1 MIGIIG
7 GTGLGEALGALGAGQ
22 RHTLDTPFG
31 PTSGPIVTT
40 QISGVPC
47 ALLSRHGEGHVLAPS
62 SVPFRANIFALKQLG
77 VTHILASAACGSL
90 REQIAPRELVLPD
103 QVIDKTFCRPN
114 SFFDGVVAHVEMA
127 TPFCPTLRSL
137 LSKVGEPFCP
147 TLRSLLSK
155 VGESLPG
162 KLHSRGTYV
171 CMEGP
176 QFSTR
181 AESEMHRA
189 WGGDLIGMTLMPEA
203 KLAREAEICY
213 AAVALATDYD
223 CWRKRADDEDKLR
236 LLEEII
242 GNVKAATQNA
252 LSLISRAIPQV
263 GAQAG
268 HPCECQSALKLGIW
282 TDHRYISAETRA
294 RLAPLIG
301 KYVS

>member
-7 GTGLGEALGALGAGQ
+7 GTGLGESLGALGAGQ
-22 RHTLDTPFG
+22 SHTIDTPFG
-31 PTSGPIVTT
+31 MPSGPIVTT
-40 QISGVPC
+40 QIAGAPV
-47 ALLSRHGEGHVLAPS
+47 ALLSRHGEGHLLGPS
-62 SVPFRANIFALKQLG
+62 SVPFRANIYALKSLG

-90 REQIAPRELVLPD
+90 RETIAPRDLVLPD

-114 SFFDGVVAHVEMA
+114 SFFDGIAAHVEMA
-127 TPFCPTLRSL
+127 MPFCPTLRHV
-137 LSKVGEPFCP
+137 LSGVGA
-147 TLRSLLSK
+147 
-155 VGESLPG
+155 GLPV

-213 AAVALATDYD
+213 AAVALVTDYD
-223 CWRKRADDEDKLR
+223 CWLKRPDNEDKLR

-242 GNVKAATQNA
+242 SNVKAATQNA
-252 LSLISRAIPQV
+252 ISLIAKAIPQV
-263 GAQAG
+263 AAQSVR
-268 HPCECQSALKLGIW
+268 PCDCQSALRLGIW
-282 TDHRYISAETRA
+282 SDKRRIPDDVRD
-294 RLAPLIG
+294 RLSLLIG
-301 KYVS
+301 KYLG

>member
-7 GTGLGEALGALGAGQ
+7 GTGLGESLGTLGAGH
-22 RHTLDTPFG
+22 RHTIDTPFG
-31 PTSGPIVTT
+31 MPSGPITTT
-40 QISGVPC
+40 QIADVPV
-47 ALLSRHGEGHVLAPS
+47 ALLSRHGEGHLLSPS
-62 SVPFRANIFALKQLG
+62 SVPFRANIYALKTLG
-77 VTHILASAACGSL
+77 VTHILASAAVGSL
-90 REQIAPRELVLPD
+90 RETIAPRDLVLPD

-114 SFFDGVVAHVEMA
+114 SFFDGIAAHVEMS
-127 TPFCPTLRSL
+127 TPFCPTLRHV
-137 LSKVGEPFCP
+137 LSDVGA
-147 TLRSLLSK
+147 
-155 VGESLPG
+155 GLPV

-223 CWRKRADDEDKLR
+223 CWRKRPDDEDKLR

-242 GNVKAATQNA
+242 GNVKVATQNA
-252 LSLISRAIPQV
+252 ISLIGRAIPHVAAQ
-263 GAQAG
+263 GAQ
-268 HPCECQSALKLGIW
+268 PCDCQSALKLAIW
-282 TDHRYISAETRA
+282 SDKRLVTAEVRQ
-294 RLAPLIG
+294 RLAPIVG
-301 KYVS
+301 KYLD

>member
-7 GTGLGEALGALGAGQ
+7 GTGLGESLGALGAGQ
-22 RHTLDTPFG
+22 SHTIDTPFG
-31 PTSGPIVTT
+31 MPSGPITT
-40 QISGVPC
+40 THIAGVPV
-47 ALLSRHGEGHVLAPS
+47 ALLSRHGEGHLLSPS
-62 SVPFRANIFALKQLG
+62 SVPFRANIFALKCLG
-77 VTHILASAACGSL
+77 VTHILASAAVGSL
-90 REQIAPRELVLPD
+90 RETIAPRDLVLPD

-114 SFFDGVVAHVEMA
+114 SFFDGIAAHVEMS
-127 TPFCPTLRSL
+127 TPFCPILRHL
-137 LSKVGEPFCP
+137 LSEVGA
-147 TLRSLLSK
+147 
-155 VGESLPG
+155 GLPV
-162 KLHSRGTYV
+162 KLHSRATYV

-223 CWRKRADDEDKLR
+223 CWRKRLGDEDKLR

-252 LSLISRAIPQV
+252 ISLMGRAIPQV
-263 GAQAG
+263 AAQAAR
-268 HPCECQSALKLGIW
+268 PCDCQSALKLAIW
-282 TDHRYISAETRA
+282 SDKQSIPAEVRQ

-301 KYVS
+301 KYLD

>member
-7 GTGLGEALGALGAGQ
+7 GTGLGESLGAFGAGQ
-22 RHTLDTPFG
+22 SHTIDTPFG
-31 PTSGPIVTT
+31 MPSGPVITT
-40 QISGVPC
+40 QIAGTPV
-47 ALLSRHGEGHVLAPS
+47 ALLSRHGEGHLLSPS
-62 SVPFRANIFALKQLG
+62 SVPFRANIYALKSLG

-90 REQIAPRELVLPD
+90 RETIAPRDLVLPD
-103 QVIDKTFCRPN
+103 QVIDKTFCRPT
-114 SFFDGVVAHVEMA
+114 SFFDGLAAHVEMA
-127 TPFCPTLRSL
+127 TPFCPTLRHV
-137 LSKVGEPFCP
+137 LSDVGAGLPVKV
-147 TLRSLLSK
+147 
-155 VGESLPG
+155 
-162 KLHSRGTYV
+162 HSRATYV

-223 CWRKRADDEDKLR
+223 CWRKRPDDEDKLR

-252 LSLISRAIPQV
+252 LALIAKAIPQV
-263 GAQAG
+263 AARTAQ
-268 HPCECQSALKLGIW
+268 PCDCQSALKLGIW
-282 TDHRYISAETRA
+282 SDKRMIPDDVRD
-294 RLAPLIG
+294 RLSLLIG
-301 KYVS
+301 KYLG

>member
-7 GTGLGEALGALGAGQ
+7 GTGLGESLGAFGAGQ
-22 RHTLDTPFG
+22 SHTIDTPFG
-31 PTSGPIVTT
+31 MPSGPVITT
-40 QISGVPC
+40 QIAGAPV
-47 ALLSRHGEGHVLAPS
+47 ALLSRHGEGHLLSPS
-62 SVPFRANIFALKQLG
+62 SVPFRANIYALKSLG

-90 REQIAPRELVLPD
+90 RETIAPRELVLPD
-103 QVIDKTFCRPN
+103 QVIDKTFCRPT
-114 SFFDGVVAHVEMA
+114 SFFDGLAAHVEMA
-127 TPFCPTLRSL
+127 TPFCPTLRHV
-137 LSKVGEPFCP
+137 LSDVGAGLPVKV
-147 TLRSLLSK
+147 
-155 VGESLPG
+155 
-162 KLHSRGTYV
+162 HSRATYV

-223 CWRKRADDEDKLR
+223 CWRKRPDDEDKLR

-252 LSLISRAIPQV
+252 LALIAKAIPQV
-263 GAQAG
+263 AARTTQ
-268 HPCECQSALKLGIW
+268 PCDCQSALKLGLWSDKRMIP
-282 TDHRYISAETRA
+282 DDVRD
-294 RLAPLIG
+294 RLSLLIG
-301 KYVS
+301 KYLG